1 MLDKIFDLLKQ
12 PGYIKTQT
20 IRVEIT
26 KEEILQLIREGK
38 LRVRADGYVEAVDVI
53 EDNNKITNIT
63 QDQYTVKNE

>member
-1 MLDKIFDLLKQ
+1 MLDKIFDMLKQ
-12 PGYIKTQT
+12 PGYIKTKT

>member
-1 MLDKIFDLLKQ
+1 MFDKIFDLLKQ

>member
-38 LRVRADGYVEAVDVI
+38 IRVRADGYVEAVDVI